1 MTTQNEARSIAIV
14 GAGVGGLS
22 AAARL
27 AHAGHQVTVFE
38 KNAEPGGRCGLLQDR
53 GFTWDL
59 GPTLLLMPEVVRETF
74 QATGRDPD
82 QYLSLIQCDPNYRIH
97 FADGTD
103 VTFSTNL
110 SRMRNELER
119 IEPGA
124 FERYLRFLSFGRYAY
139 DTSVERIVSR
149 PLDSTA
155 SYLNPSLL
163 TRLFALKAH
172 RKLYN
177 YLRGNFRDERLLR
190 AMSFQTMYLGISPF
204 ESLATF
210 ALLPYTELAMGVW
223 YPRGGLY
230 QVPRALERLGRELG
244 VSFRYRTSVQR
255 IATGAGRVEGIVLE
269 NGSVERFDV
278 VVANADLP
286 YVYDKLIPEAAPRGK
301 GKQRFTS
308 SAFMLYLGLDRR
320 YEHVEHHN
328 VVFGAKYRETFQ
340 EIFHDHVIPEDPS
353 FYVNRPTRTDP
364 GMAPTD
370 CDALY
375 VLTPVPHQTP
385 NVSWNEAAPRLR
397 DRVLTLL
404 EQRLGMEDVAR
415 HVRVC
420 HMLTPDGWAERFNLM
435 HGAAFG
441 LSHHFAQVGALRPST
456 RDRKFRNLYFVGAST
471 QPGTGLPLVMLS
483 ARIVSERIAR
493 ELRELPAGSRASPA
507 GGGALA
513 EAA

>member
-1 MTTQNEARSIAIV
+1 MSSASAPRTIAII

-27 AHAGHQVTVFE
+27 AHAGHDVTLFE
-38 KNAEPGGRCGLLQDR
+38 KNAEPGGRCGMLQDK
-53 GFTWDL
+53 GYTWDI
-59 GPTLLLMPEVVRETF
+59 GPTLLLMPEVVREVF
-74 QATGRDPD
+74 VSTGRNPD
-82 QYLSLIQCDPNYRIH
+82 DYLSLVQCDPNYRIH
-97 FADGTD
+97 FADGSD

-110 SRMRNELER
+110 PRMRDELER

-124 FERYLRFLSFGRYAY
+124 FEQYLRFLDFGRHAY
-139 DTSVERIVSR
+139 DTSLDRIVSR
-149 PLDSTA
+149 PMDSAA
-155 SYLNPSLL
+155 SYLNPGLL
-163 TRLFALKAH
+163 SKLFSLKAH
-172 RKLYN
+172 RRLYS
-177 YLRGNFRDERLLR
+177 YLQGRFRDERLLR

-230 QVPRALERLGRELG
+230 QVPRALERLAREVG
-244 VSFRYRTSVQR
+244 VKLRYRTPISR
-255 IATGAGRVEGIVLE
+255 IVAAEGRVDGVALE
-269 NGSVERFDV
+269 DGSIERFDV
-278 VVANADLP
+278 VIANADLP
-286 YVYDKLIPEAAPRGK
+286 YVYDKLIPEAAPRGNT
-301 GKQRFTS
+301 KQRFTS

-328 VVFGAKYRETFQ
+328 VIFGARYRETFQ
-340 EIFHDHVIPEDPS
+340 EIFHDRVLPTDPS

-364 GMAPTD
+364 GMAPEG

-385 NVSWNEAAPRLR
+385 HVSWSEAAPLMR
-397 DRVLTLL
+397 DRMFQLL
-404 EQRLGMEDVAR
+404 EQRLGLKDLAH

-441 LSHHFAQVGALRPST
+441 LSHHFGQVGAFRPST
-456 RDRKFRNLYFVGAST
+456 RDRRFRNLYFVGAST

-483 ARIVSERIAR
+483 ARIVADRIAR
-493 ELRELPAGSRASPA
+493 ELPELPKTGRAPSGAGSP
-507 GGGALA
+507 LA